1 VGRLDGPGPA
11 LIARRAAVLSGALL
25 LALICSAHVGSPD
38 TWFEGHA
45 GPYAVR
51 VIVRAPSVI
60 PARAEIVGRV
70 LGCGEPRHAC
80 GVTRVS
86 ATPRIWNGGER
97 GAPPPEDAARVPGDS
112 SLWSLQLWIMRQGSY
127 GVVVH
132 VEGSEGAG
140 TVVVP
145 ITAVA
150 TRVLG
155 MQRGLAVVLAALGIF
170 LAAGMVTIV
179 GAGTREA
186 TLPPGEEP
194 DATARARGARA
205 HWIAAAAIVLILAAS
220 RVWWNVEQR
229 AYASAI
235 FHSARARI
243 TTRAEGRGRT
253 LRLTIDSAWSLERG
267 WSPFVPDHG
276 KLMHLFLV
284 KTGDLSAFAH
294 LHPVALD
301 SLTFESRLPPLPA
314 GRYHVF
320 ADVVRE
326 SGFAETMV
334 ESVTLDSMP
343 AQWAP
348 SDPDDAILADAPD
361 ARRGD
366 ARRGLLGATAQ
377 LVDGPSL
384 TRLGAGRR
392 LVAGEDADL
401 HFVLRDARGATLA
414 VEPYLGMAAHA
425 VVMREDGSVYVHLHP
440 AGTAS
445 LGAQQALLAWT
456 PADTARGAIRDRLV
470 RAQNAMAS
478 MSGRPMSGEF
488 SFPYAFPSAGRYRI
502 WVQLRRGGVVR
513 TAAFDVEV
521 AEKR

>member
-1 VGRLDGPGPA
+1 M
-11 LIARRAAVLSGALL
+11 IARRAAVLSGALV
-25 LALICSAHVGSPD
+25 LALICSAHIGSPD
-38 TWFEGHA
+38 TWFEGNA

-51 VIVRAPSVI
+51 VIIRAPSVI
-60 PARAEIVGRV
+60 PARAEIVVRV

-97 GAPPPEDAARVPGDS
+97 GAPPPDDAARVPGDS

-132 VEGSEGAG
+132 VEGSAGAG

-155 MQRGLAVVLAALGIF
+155 MQRGLALLLAALGIF
-170 LAAGMVTIV
+170 LSAGMVTIV

-194 DATARARGARA
+194 DARASSRGRGAR
-205 HWIAAAAIVLILAAS
+205 WIAAAAIVLILAVS
-220 RVWWNVEQR
+220 RLWWNVEQR
-229 AYASAI
+229 AYASAL

-243 TTRAEGRGRT
+243 TTRADGRGRT
-253 LRLTIDSAWSLERG
+253 LRFTIDSAWSIERG

-294 LHPVALD
+294 LHPVGLD
-301 SLTFESRLPPLPA
+301 SLRFESRLPPLPA

-326 SGFAETMV
+326 SGFAETLV
-334 ESVTLDSMP
+334 ESVTLDSV
-343 AQWAP
+343 AAEWSP
-348 SDPDDAILADAPD
+348 SDPDDAMYAGNGSAAV
-361 ARRGD
+361 ARLGD
-366 ARRGLLGATAQ
+366 GSLLTW
-377 LVDGPSL
+377 
-384 TRLGAGRR
+384 LGAGTPH
-392 LVAGEDADL
+392 VAGADADL
-401 HFVLRDARGATLA
+401 RFALRDARGATLA

-425 VVMREDGSVYVHLHP
+425 VVMRGDGSVYVHLHP

-456 PADTARGAIRDRLV
+456 PADTARGAIRNRLV

-478 MSGRPMSGEF
+478 MSGRRMSGEF
-488 SFPYAFPSAGRYRI
+488 SFPYAFPSAGRYRV
-502 WVQLRRGGVVR
+502 WVQLRRGGAVR

-521 AEKR
+521 GEKR

>member
-1 VGRLDGPGPA
+1 
-11 LIARRAAVLSGALL
+11 LIARRAAVLCGALV

-51 VIVRAPSVI
+51 VIIRAPSVI
-60 PARAEIVGRV
+60 PARAEIVVRV

-80 GVTRVS
+80 GARRVTV
-86 ATPRIWNGGER
+86 TPRIWNGGER
-97 GAPPPEDAARVPGDS
+97 GAPPPDDAARVPGDS

-140 TVVVP
+140 IVVVP

-155 MQRGLAVVLAALGIF
+155 MQRGLALLLAALGIF
-170 LAAGMVTIV
+170 LSAGMVTIV

-194 DATARARGARA
+194 DARARARGHRAR
-205 HWIAAAAIVLILAAS
+205 WIATAAIVLILAVS

-229 AYASAI
+229 AYASAL

-243 TTRAEGRGRT
+243 TTRADGRGRT
-253 LRLTIDSAWSLERG
+253 LRFAIDSAWSLERG

-276 KLMHLFLV
+276 KLMHLFLAKV
-284 KTGDLSAFAH
+284 NDLSAFAH

-301 SLTFESRLPPLPA
+301 SLTFETRLPPLPA
-314 GRYHVF
+314 GRYHLF

-326 SGFAETMV
+326 SGFTETMV
-334 ESVTLDSMP
+334 ESVLLDSVP
-343 AQWAP
+343 HEWSS
-348 SDPDDAILADAPD
+348 SDPDDAMLAGAP
-361 ARRGD
+361 D
-366 ARRGLLGATAQ
+366 ARRGLLGATAS
-377 LVDGPSL
+377 LADGSTL
-384 TRLGAGRR
+384 SRLGAGTS
-392 LVAGEDADL
+392 LVAGADADL
-401 HFVLRDARGATLA
+401 RFVVRDARGATLA

-425 VVMREDGSVYVHLHP
+425 VVMRVDGSVYVHLHP

-470 RAQNAMAS
+470 RQQGAMAS
-478 MSGRPMSGEF
+478 MSGQRMRGEF
-488 SFPYAFPSAGRYRI
+488 SFPYAFPAAGRYRI

-521 AEKR
+521 DEKR